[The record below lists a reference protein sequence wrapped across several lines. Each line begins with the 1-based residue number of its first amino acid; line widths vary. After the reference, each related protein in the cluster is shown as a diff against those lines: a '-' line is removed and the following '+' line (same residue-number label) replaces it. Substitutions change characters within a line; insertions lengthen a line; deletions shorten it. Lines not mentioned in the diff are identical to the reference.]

1 MDYFQ
6 TTVTTCIENN
16 YNLNFMASARIAG
29 LLSRPI
35 LSRRFSPG
43 HTEGV
48 AKLSLSKIT
57 TESSEYSDLTNN
69 YD

>member
-1 MDYFQ
+1 
-6 TTVTTCIENN
+6 
-16 YNLNFMASARIAG
+16 MASARIAG